1 MGMVAGKLFKGIV
14 PYEWNVRL
22 KEEGDGYVLEYEEKV
37 RRPKEISVEEFH
49 NAVENTLHAIKMAM
63 AFIDPDFRLEA
74 RTGDD
79 ESVVK
84 LKMRGTLGML
94 AGSLAMEFL
103 AASDI
108 GKMTLND
115 IIFSMGA
122 TLLAGMFR
130 RGDSKTGY
138 V

>member
-1 MGMVAGKLFKGIV
+1 MGIASGKLFKGIV
-14 PYEWNVRL
+14 PCEWNVKL
-22 KEEGDGYVLEYEEKV
+22 KEEGDGYVLEYEERV
-37 RRPKEISVEEFH
+37 RRPKEISVEEFR
-49 NAVENTLHAIKMAM
+49 NAVENTLYAIKMAM
-63 AFIDPDFRLEA
+63 AFIDPDFKLEA
-74 RTGDD
+74 KTGDN

-84 LKMRGTLGML
+84 LRMKGTLGML

-115 IIFSMGA
+115 VIFSMGA
-122 TLLAGMFR
+122 TLLAGMFKK
-130 RGDSKTGY
+130 DSSKTGY

>member
-14 PYEWNVRL
+14 PHEWNVRL

-37 RRPKEISVEEFH
+37 RRPKEISVEEFR
-49 NAVENTLHAIKMAM
+49 NAVENTLHATRMAM
-63 AFIDPDFRLEA
+63 AFIDPSFKLEA
-74 RTGDD
+74 KTSDN

-84 LKMRGTLGML
+84 LRMRGTLGML

-103 AASDI
+103 AASDL

-115 IIFSMGA
+115 VIFSMGA
-122 TLLAGMFR
+122 TLLAGVFR
-130 RGDSKTGY
+130 KDNNKAGY

>member
-1 MGMVAGKLFKGIV
+1 MGVVAGKLFKGIV

-22 KEEGDGYVLEYEEKV
+22 REEGDGYVLEYEERV
-37 RRPKEISVEEFH
+37 RRPREISVEEFR
-49 NAVENTLHAIKMAM
+49 NAVGNTLHATRMAM
-63 AFIDPDFRLEA
+63 AFIDPGFKLEA
-74 RTGDD
+74 ETTDD

-84 LKMRGTLGML
+84 LKMKGTLGIL

-108 GKMTLND
+108 GKMTLID
-115 IIFSMGA
+115 VIFSMGA
-122 TLLAGMFR
+122 TLLAGVFKQGKDR
-130 RGDSKTGY
+130 TGY

>member
-1 MGMVAGKLFKGIV
+1 MGMVTGKLFKGIV

-22 KEEGDGYVLEYEEKV
+22 KKEGDGYVLEYEEKV
-37 RRPKEISVEEFH
+37 KRPKELSVEEFR
-49 NAVENTLHAIKMAM
+49 NAVERTLHAMRMAM
-63 AFIDPDFRLEA
+63 AFIDPDFELEA
-74 RTGDD
+74 KTNDD

-84 LKMRGTLGML
+84 LRMKGTLGML

-115 IIFSMGA
+115 IVFSMGA
-122 TLLAGMFR
+122 TLLAGVFKQNKDR
-130 RGDSKTGY
+130 AGY